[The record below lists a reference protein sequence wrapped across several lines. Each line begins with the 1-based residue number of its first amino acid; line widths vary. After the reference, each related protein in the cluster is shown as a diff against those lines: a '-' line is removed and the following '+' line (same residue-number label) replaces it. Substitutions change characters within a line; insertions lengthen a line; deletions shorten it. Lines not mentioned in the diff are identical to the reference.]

1 MLTLPRLL
9 LSLLLLTLLAGCS
22 NEPQPDQ
29 HRLQGSIFGSFY
41 QITLAG
47 AFTEAELDVLHA
59 GVLEEMRAVDASMS
73 TYRDDSELSL
83 LNQTPVGEWVEVSN
97 ALMMVLAT
105 SNKIAHASDGAFDV
119 TVGGLVNLWSFGPE
133 ARPLQTP
140 SASDIERRL
149 TEVGYQYLEWD
160 SEGMRAR
167 RQRDIFVDL
176 SAIAKGYAVDRV
188 SLWLLDQGVDNH
200 LVNLGGDLLA
210 MGVRSDGE
218 PWRIGVE
225 LPDSQQMEVAQHILP
240 VRDLSVATSG
250 DYRNYFEADSQRY
263 SHTIDPR
270 TGQPVQHR
278 LASVTVLHPSN
289 MFADA
294 WATALMVLGTEDAQA
309 LAEQQE
315 LKVLLL
321 SRNEAGGWTSWASP
335 AMRERYGDE
344 ALQPMQ

>member
-1 MLTLPRLL
+1 MLYPHRLLALL
-9 LSLLLLTLLAGCS
+9 LSFFLLAACS
-22 NEPQPDQ
+22 SEPQPDQ

-41 QITLAG
+41 QVTLAG
-47 AFTEAELDVLHA
+47 AFTEAELEALHA

-73 TYRDDSELSL
+73 TYRDDSELSQ
-83 LNQTPVGEWVEVSN
+83 LNQGEPGEWVRVSRS
-97 ALMMVLAT
+97 LLTVLEA
-105 SNKIAHASDGAFDV
+105 SEKIARASDGAFDV

-133 ARPLQTP
+133 ARPLETP
-140 SASDIERRL
+140 SDSEIERRL
-149 TEVGYQYLEWD
+149 AEVGYRHLQLD
-160 SEGMRAR
+160 RDGQRVQ
-167 RQRDIFVDL
+167 RQQDVYVDL

-188 SLWLLDQGVDNH
+188 SQWLLEQGIDNH

-218 PWRIGVE
+218 HWRIGVE

-250 DYRNYFEADSQRY
+250 DYRNYFEADGQRY

-270 TGQPVQHR
+270 TGMPVQHQ
-278 LASVTVLHPSN
+278 LASVTVMHPSN
-289 MFADA
+289 MLADG
-294 WATALMVLGTEDAQA
+294 WATALMVLGTDDAQA
-309 LAEQQE
+309 MAEQLD

-335 AMRERYGDE
+335 AMVALYGDE
-344 ALQPMQ
+344 ALKPLQ